1 MLRTSVTIKNIAD
14 ELGISAST
22 VSRALHDHPRIGKK
36 TKERV
41 NELAHKLHYVRNP
54 AAMLLKKNK
63 TMNIGVLLPFLKEE
77 FFSMA
82 ISAIED
88 VVSPKNYHVMIS
100 QSRDSFDREKKMV
113 TSFLATRIDGL
124 IASVSGETNHY
135 GHFKLL
141 EEYGIPVVFF
151 DRVPRNFE
159 ANKVTSTVVSGVLEA
174 IQFLVKKGVKRIAL
188 INGPGNLQASDER
201 LNGYLESISKFGLE
215 TSPAYIKSTGL
226 TQEENEQRM
235 LELLNLEVPPEAVLT
250 FNDYVAL
257 HAMSAC
263 RAKGITPNKDILF
276 VSFANLPITSLLE
289 NPPIASVE
297 QFAYKMGEKAAE
309 LLLKSIDSD
318 IETPYETIMI
328 DTELRIH

>member
-1 MLRTSVTIKNIAD
+1 MQRNNVTIKTIAK

-22 VSRALHDHPRIGKK
+22 VSRALHDHPRIGQK

-41 NELAHKLHYVRNP
+41 RELAEKLHYVRNP
-54 AAMLLKKNK
+54 AAMLLKKNR

-77 FFSMA
+77 FFSML
-82 ISAIED
+82 ISAVED
-88 VVSPKNYHVMIS
+88 VVIPKDYHVMIS

-113 TSFLATRIDGL
+113 DAFISTRVDGL
-124 IASVSGETNHY
+124 IASVSAETNHY

-141 EEYGIPVVFF
+141 EAYGIPVVFF

-159 ANKVTSTVVSGVLEA
+159 AHKVRSSVMSGAVEA
-174 IQFLVKKGVKRIAL
+174 IQFLVNKGVKRIAL
-188 INGPGNLQASDER
+188 INGPGNLQVSDER
-201 LNGYLESISKFGLE
+201 LNGYLESISSFGLE
-215 TSPAYIKSTGL
+215 TSPKYIKSTDF
-226 TQEENEQRM
+226 TREETEKKM
-235 LELLNLEVPPEAVLT
+235 KELLSLEVPPEAVLT

-263 RAKGITPNKDILF
+263 RTEGITPNKDILF

-297 QFAYKMGEKAAE
+297 QFAYEMGEKAAE
-309 LLLKSIDSD
+309 LLLKCIDNEAD
-318 IETPYETIMI
+318 LPYEEIVLN
-328 DTELRIH
+328 TELRIH